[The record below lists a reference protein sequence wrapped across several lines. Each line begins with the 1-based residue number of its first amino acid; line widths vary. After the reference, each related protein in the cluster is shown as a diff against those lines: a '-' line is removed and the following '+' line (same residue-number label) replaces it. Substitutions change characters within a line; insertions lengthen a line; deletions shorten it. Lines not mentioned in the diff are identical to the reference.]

1 MKRIKILAVDDD
13 ITFLESLK
21 KVLISQEYKVD
32 TLSVSSDVFQALFK
46 NNYDVLLLDIHM
58 PGISGIDILKKVII
72 ERPHM
77 PVIIISGQS
86 TIKIAV
92 EAMKLGAYDFIEKGS
107 DTTRLNTILK
117 NAIASKELK
126 ETTDRLISEI
136 SENYKMV
143 GESPQL
149 KQICNEIDLI
159 SKSNSKVLI
168 TGESGTGKELIA
180 WAVHLQSNRKEK
192 PFIRINCA
200 SIPHELLE
208 SELFGYI
215 KGSFTGANNSKIGKF
230 EAAEGGTLLLDE
242 IGEMDLLLQAKV
254 LRVLEE
260 NEIEVIGETTPRK
273 INVRVI
279 AATNQDLNINIE
291 KGTFRK
297 DLFYRLNVCRIHI
310 PPLRERKEDILPIAN
325 LFIEKFNNEYNK
337 QIKSI
342 TTQAVTLLLNH
353 TWEGNVRELRNLI
366 ENVILFTNKDKI
378 ELDELITAINRL
390 NINKVNHFENSN
402 GIKYLHDAK
411 EEFERCYL
419 IKALNK
425 CHGKINETAETL
437 GIDRTN
443 LFKKLQKHGIK

>member
-1 MKRIKILAVDDD
+1 MKKIKILAVDDD
-13 ITFLESLK
+13 LTFLESLK
-21 KVLISQEYKVD
+21 KVLTSQEYKVD
-32 TLSVSSDVFQALFK
+32 TLSVSSDVFQTLNK
-46 NNYDVLLLDIHM
+46 INYDILLLDIHM
-58 PGISGIDILKKVII
+58 PGIGGIEILKKVIVDY
-72 ERPHM
+72 PHM
-77 PVIIISGQS
+77 PVIIISGRS

-92 EAMKLGAYDFIEKGS
+92 EAMKHGAYDFIEKGS
-107 DTTRLNTILK
+107 DTTRLNTILI
-117 NAIASKELK
+117 NAISSKELK
-126 ETTDRLISEI
+126 ETANRLINEI
-136 SENYKMV
+136 SEKYKMV

-149 KQICNEIDLI
+149 KQICSEIDLI

-180 WAVHLQSNRKEK
+180 WAVHLHSSRKEK

-208 SELFGYI
+208 SELFGYV

-242 IGEMDLLLQAKV
+242 IGEMDLLLQAKL

-273 INVRVI
+273 INVRII
-279 AATNQDLNINIE
+279 AATNQELNINIE
-291 KGTFRK
+291 KGKFRK
-297 DLFYRLNVCRIHI
+297 DLYHRLNVCRIHI
-310 PPLRERKEDILPIAN
+310 PSLRERKEDILPIAN
-325 LFIEKFNNEYNK
+325 HFIEKFNNEYNK

-353 TWEGNVRELRNLI
+353 NWEGNVRELRNVF
-366 ENVILFTNKDKI
+366 ENVILFTHKDKV

-390 NINKVNHFENSN
+390 NNNKVNHIDNTN
-402 GIKYLHDAK
+402 GIKYIQDAK
-411 EEFERCYL
+411 EEFERNYL

-425 CHGKINETAETL
+425 CNGKINETAEAL